1 MKENNNGW
9 TLTEM
14 ICTLIVV
21 AVITIG
27 GFWGYK
33 DLRFKYNVVKM
44 TDLVTDLAS
53 NVQTKYM
60 GYSDYLGI
68 TTSQI
73 KDMNIVPVDLKYNKA
88 QALKHYLGGRLD
100 VFAVDNEQEGIPAEF
115 FAIRMQNLS
124 AEMCF
129 ELGSLKWDNNMTSG
143 LIAMEIK
150 AKPNDIYSEKIENIG
165 QYCSGI
171 DADLFAAPDRGYALA
186 CKNGARQGFPIMP
199 RYVWKACNCTAK
211 SCMITWV
218 YK

>member
-1 MKENNNGW
+1 MKENNSGW

-60 GYSDYLGI
+60 GYSDYQGI

-73 KDMNIVPVDLKYNKA
+73 KDMNIVPTDLKYNRA
-88 QALKHYLGGRLD
+88 QALKHYLDGRLD
-100 VFAVDNEQEGIPAEF
+100 VFAVDNEQENIQAEF
-115 FAIRMQNLS
+115 FAIRMQNLPS
-124 AEMCF
+124 EMCF

-150 AKPNDIYSEKIENIG
+150 AKSNDEYSEKIENIG

-186 CKNGARQGFPIMP
+186 CKNGSRQDFPIMP
-199 RYVWKACNCTAK
+199 RYAWKACNCTENT
-211 SCMITWV
+211 CMITWI